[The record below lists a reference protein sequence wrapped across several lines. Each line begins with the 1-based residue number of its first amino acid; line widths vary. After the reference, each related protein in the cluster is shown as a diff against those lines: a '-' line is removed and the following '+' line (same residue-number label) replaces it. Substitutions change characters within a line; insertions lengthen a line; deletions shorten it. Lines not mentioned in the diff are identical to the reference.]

1 MTEKSKSVISRVL
14 NILGWVLFGFLVLVI
29 LLLLFFGLMNR
40 KSLFGLR
47 AYTVL
52 SDSMQAVFPAGSL
65 IVSQEVDPDT
75 LVVGDII
82 TFTRESDGETVTH
95 KIGKIEEDSVTGYN
109 VYYTYGTTTGE
120 YDEDPVH
127 RNYIQGKYVFHIA
140 GAGYFIQ
147 FIKSPLGYVLL
158 ILIPFALLIV
168 SQGVK
173 VVRNF
178 RLYQEEGKSEIRT
191 ERQKLEDEREET
203 RRLLDELKKMQQQ
216 LQDAQNGNT
225 APTSEDSSPTEQG
238 KEDSALDSSE
248 QTSSADSADNNSN
261 S

>member
-1 MTEKSKSVISRVL
+1 MTEKSKSVVSRIL

-29 LLLLFFGLMNR
+29 LLLIFFGLMNR

-82 TFTRESDGETVTH
+82 TFTRASDGETVTH
-95 KIGKIEEDSVTGYN
+95 KIGKIEEDRATGYN

-127 RNYIQGKYVFHIA
+127 RNYIQGKYSFHIA
-140 GAGYFIQ
+140 GVGYFIQ
-147 FIKSPLGYVLL
+147 FIKSPLGYILL
-158 ILIPFALLIV
+158 ILIPFGALIV

-216 LQDAQNGNT
+216 LQEAQNGNT
-225 APTSEDSSPTEQG
+225 TPTSESGETAPAQSEENSSS
-238 KEDSALDSSE
+238 DN
-248 QTSSADSADNNSN
+248 ADNNSN